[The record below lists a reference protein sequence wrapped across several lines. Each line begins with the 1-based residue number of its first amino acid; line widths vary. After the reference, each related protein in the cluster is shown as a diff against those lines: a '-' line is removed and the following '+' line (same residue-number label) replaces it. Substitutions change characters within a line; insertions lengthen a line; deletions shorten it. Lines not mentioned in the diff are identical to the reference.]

1 MKYSKRYIAFTF
13 ILALI
18 FVSNFYIYAK
28 DSSTLGAFRG
38 AQIDNTIWSP
48 LVAADVNGTTIRLKI
63 ENKEYTSEDEHVYMD
78 ENRNIMVPVSMLR
91 DALNSSAHVYNKNE
105 LLVEKHSLT
114 ADFKLADD
122 NGFVQYKGQFYASL
136 DKLSKLL
143 DMTCSFDT
151 ATNTLTM
158 TDKSE
163 GVSTVPTKYD
173 LRERQRV
180 SLIRDQGS
188 YGTCWAFAAT
198 SALESALMP
207 EEQLLFSVDHMSM
220 SNSFNVNQYDG
231 GEYTMGMAYL
241 AAWQGP
247 VYDAA
252 TSALESAL
260 MPEEQLLFS
269 VDHMSMSNSF
279 NVNQYDGGEYTM
291 GMAYLA
297 AWQGPVYDAD
307 DPYGDGV
314 TRDDLAAV
322 KHVQQMLIIDGKDY
336 QGIKEAVFKYGGVQ
350 TSLYSTIASSKT
362 KTPYYNKQ
370 TNSYCYMGQDK
381 PNHDVVIIGWDDNYP
396 KENFNVDLEGD
407 GAFICQNSW
416 GSSFGDNGVFYVSY
430 YDTNV
435 GTHNV
440 VYTDIES
447 ADNYDNIYQSDLC
460 GWVGKMG
467 YDKEDMYG
475 ANIFTAQS
483 AESLRASGFYATAA
497 DTSYKLYVVKN
508 FENEYSFK
516 NKTLVAEGSLKNA
529 GYYTVDFDEPVDLE
543 SGERYAI
550 VLYINTPGST
560 HPMAIEYNS
569 GEAYMS
575 TVNLDDG
582 EGYIS
587 YDGVAYINVKEKQDC
602 NLCIKAFSDNR

>member
-1 MKYSKRYIAFTF
+1 MKYSKRYIAFTL
-13 ILALI
+13 ILAII

-28 DSSTLGAFRG
+28 DDSSLGAFRG
-38 AQIDNTIWSP
+38 AQIEDTVWSP
-48 LVAADVNGTTIRLKI
+48 LVADDVNGSRITLKI
-63 ENKEYTSEDEHVYMD
+63 DNKEYTSDNVYVYMD
-78 ENRNIMVPVSMLR
+78 DKRNIMVPVSMLR
-91 DALNSSAHVYNKNE
+91 DALNSSAHVYDQNE

-122 NGFVQYKGQFYASL
+122 SGFVMYEGQFYVSL
-136 DKLSKLL
+136 DRLSQLL
-143 DMTCSFDT
+143 DMSCDFDT

-158 TDKSE
+158 TDNSE
-163 GVSTVPTKYD
+163 GVSPVPTKYD
-173 LRERQRV
+173 LREKRRV
-180 SLIRDQGS
+180 SEIRDQGT

-198 SALESALMP
+198 SALESSLMP
-207 EEQLLFSVDHMSM
+207 EENLLFSVDHMSM

-231 GEYTMGMAYL
+231 G
-241 AAWQGP
+241 
-247 VYDAA
+247 D
-252 TSALESAL
+252 
-260 MPEEQLLFS
+260 
-269 VDHMSMSNSF
+269 
-279 NVNQYDGGEYTM
+279 YTM

-314 TRDDLAAV
+314 TRDDLTAV
-322 KHVQQMLIIDGKDY
+322 KHVQEIRIIDGKDY

-350 TSLYSTIASSKT
+350 TSLYSTITSSKA
-362 KTPYYNKQ
+362 KTQYYNRD
-370 TNSYCYMGQDK
+370 TNSYCYMGSEK

-416 GSSFGDNGVFYVSY
+416 GTQFGDNGVFYVSY

-440 VYTDIES
+440 VYTGIENT
-447 ADNYDNIYQSDLC
+447 DNYDHIYQSDLC

-475 ANIFTAQS
+475 ANVFTAES
-483 AESLRASGFYATAA
+483 AEVLKAASFYATAS

-508 FENEYSFK
+508 FDNEYSFS
-516 NKTLVAEGSLKNA
+516 NRTLVAEGTLEDA
-529 GYYTVDFDEPVDLE
+529 GYYTVNFDDPIDVEA
-543 SGERYAI
+543 GERYAI

-560 HPMAIEYNS
+560 HPMAIEYDS
-569 GEAYMS
+569 GEKSMA
-575 TVNLDDG
+575 TVDLDDG

-587 YDGVAYINVKEKQDC
+587 YDGVAFINVKEKQDC

>member
-48 LVAADVNGTTIRLKI
+48 LVAADVNGTTIRLRI

-247 VYDAA
+247 VY
-252 TSALESAL
+252 EK
-260 MPEEQLLFS
+260 
-269 VDHMSMSNSF
+269 
-279 NVNQYDGGEYTM
+279 
-291 GMAYLA
+291 
-297 AWQGPVYDAD
+297 D
-307 DPYGDGV
+307 DPYGDGM
-314 TRDDLAAV
+314 TDDSLKAV
-322 KHVQQMLIIDGKDY
+322 RHVQEMQVIDGKDY
-336 QGIKEAVFKYGGVQ
+336 EGIKEAVFKYGGVES
-350 TSLYSTIASSKT
+350 SLYSTIRSSQGSSV
-362 KTPYYNKQ
+362 YYNQ
-370 TNSYCYMGQDK
+370 NTSAYCYIGTEK
-381 PNHDVVIIGWDDNYP
+381 PNHDVVIIGWDDNYSRS
-396 KENFNVDLEGD
+396 NFNTPLEGD

-416 GSSFGDNGVFYVSY
+416 GDGFGENGIFYVSY
-430 YDTNV
+430 YDTNI

-440 VYTDIES
+440 AYTRVD
-447 ADNYDNIYQSDLC
+447 DVHNYDHIYQSDLC
-460 GWVGKMG
+460 GWVGKLG
-467 YDKEDMYG
+467 YDSDQIYG
-475 ANIFTAQS
+475 ANVFEAKGSETLS
-483 AESLRASGFYATAA
+483 AASFYATGAN
-497 DTSYKLYVVKN
+497 TQYEVYVVHD
-508 FENEYSFK
+508 FENEKSFAQREQLASG
-516 NKTLVAEGSLKNA
+516 TLQKA
-529 GYYTVDFDEPVDLE
+529 GYYTVDFDTKVSLKK
-543 SGERYAI
+543 GERYA
-550 VLYINTPGST
+550 VLVYLKTPGT
-560 HPMAIEYNS
+560 KHPMAIEYDT
-569 GEAYMS
+569 GEKILQG
-575 TVNLDDG
+575 VDLDDG

-587 YDGVAYINVKEKQDC
+587 LNGKNFVNVKEKKDC
-602 NLCIKAFSDNR
+602 NLCIKAFTRD

>member
-1 MKYSKRYIAFTF
+1 MRYSKRYIAFTL
-13 ILALI
+13 ILAII

-28 DSSTLGAFRG
+28 DDSSLGAFRG
-38 AQIDNTIWSP
+38 AQIEDTVWSP
-48 LVAADVNGTTIRLKI
+48 LVAADVNGSTITLKI
-63 ENKEYTSEDEHVYMD
+63 DNKEYTSDNVYVYMD
-78 ENRNIMVPVSMLR
+78 DKRNIMVPVSMLR
-91 DALNSSAHVYNKNE
+91 DALNSSAHVYDENE

-122 NGFVQYKGQFYASL
+122 SGFVMYEGQFYVSL
-136 DKLSKLL
+136 DRLSQLL
-143 DMTCSFDT
+143 DMTCNFDT

-158 TDKSE
+158 TDNSE
-163 GVSTVPTKYD
+163 GVSPVPTKYD
-173 LRERQRV
+173 LREKRRV
-180 SLIRDQGS
+180 SEIRDQGT

-198 SALESALMP
+198 SALESSLMP
-207 EEQLLFSVDHMSM
+207 EENLLFSVDHMSM

-231 GEYTMGMAYL
+231 G
-241 AAWQGP
+241 
-247 VYDAA
+247 D
-252 TSALESAL
+252 
-260 MPEEQLLFS
+260 
-269 VDHMSMSNSF
+269 
-279 NVNQYDGGEYTM
+279 YTM

-314 TRDDLAAV
+314 TRDDLTAV
-322 KHVQQMLIIDGKDY
+322 KHVQEIRIIDGKDY

-350 TSLYSTIASSKT
+350 TSLYSTITSSKART
-362 KTPYYNKQ
+362 QYYNRD
-370 TNSYCYMGQDK
+370 TNSYCYMGSEK

-416 GSSFGDNGVFYVSY
+416 GTQFGDNGVFYVSY

-440 VYTDIES
+440 VYTGIEDT
-447 ADNYDNIYQSDLC
+447 DNYDNIYQSDLC

-475 ANIFTAQS
+475 ANVFTAGS
-483 AESLRASGFYATAA
+483 AETLKAASFYATAS
-497 DTSYKLYVVKN
+497 DTSYKLYVVKD
-508 FENEYSFK
+508 FKNEYSFSDR
-516 NKTLVAEGSLKNA
+516 TLVAEGTLEDA
-529 GYYTVDFDEPVDLE
+529 GYYTVNFNDTIDVDA
-543 SGERYAI
+543 GQRYAI

-560 HPMAIEYNS
+560 HPMAIEYDS
-569 GEAYMS
+569 GEPSMA
-575 TVNLDDG
+575 TVDLEDG

-587 YDGVAYINVKEKQDC
+587 YDGVAFINVKEKQDC

>member
-48 LVAADVNGTTIRLKI
+48 LVAADVNGTTIRLMI

-91 DALNSSAHVYNKNE
+91 DALNSSAHVYNQNE

-247 VYDAA
+247 VYDA
-252 TSALESAL
+252 
-260 MPEEQLLFS
+260 
-269 VDHMSMSNSF
+269 
-279 NVNQYDGGEYTM
+279 
-291 GMAYLA
+291 
-297 AWQGPVYDAD
+297 D

-370 TNSYCYMGQDK
+370 TNSYCYMGQNK

-483 AESLRASGFYATAA
+483 AESLRACGFYATAV

>member
-1 MKYSKRYIAFTF
+1 MKYSKRYIAFTIVLALVF
-13 ILALI
+13 ILKFQI
-18 FVSNFYIYAK
+18 
-28 DSSTLGAFRG
+28 LGVDNAQVGRFRG
-38 AQIDNTIWSP
+38 GELDTQVWNPMVAKEVNGQTIHAVIDNQTYNNS
-48 LVAADVNGTTIRLKI
+48 KS
-63 ENKEYTSEDEHVYMD
+63 KFYMD
-78 ENRNIMVPVSMLR
+78 KNRNIMVPVSMLR
-91 DALNSSAHVYNKNE
+91 DALNCSAHVYDKKR
-105 LLVEKHSLT
+105 LLVEKHSQSVSMDVGQKKAYL
-114 ADFKLADD
+114 
-122 NGFVQYKGQFYASL
+122 NGDVVDISSALKEVRGQLVVSL
-136 DKLSKLL
+136 EDLSNLL
-143 DMTCSFDT
+143 GYSCSFDIASNTIT
-151 ATNTLTM
+151 AS
-158 TDKSE
+158 DKDTSAI
-163 GVSTVPTKYD
+163 VPASYD
-173 LRERQRV
+173 LRERDRV
-180 SLIRDQGS
+180 STIYNQGS

-198 SALESALMP
+198 SALESSLRP
-207 EEQLLFSVDHMSM
+207 EKKVNFSVDHMSM
-220 SNSFNVNQYDG
+220 SNSFH
-231 GEYTMGMAYL
+231 A
-241 AAWQGP
+241 
-247 VYDAA
+247 
-252 TSALESAL
+252 
-260 MPEEQLLFS
+260 
-269 VDHMSMSNSF
+269 
-279 NVNQYDGGEYTM
+279 NQYDGGEYTM

-350 TSLYSTIASSKT
+350 TSLYSTISSSRT